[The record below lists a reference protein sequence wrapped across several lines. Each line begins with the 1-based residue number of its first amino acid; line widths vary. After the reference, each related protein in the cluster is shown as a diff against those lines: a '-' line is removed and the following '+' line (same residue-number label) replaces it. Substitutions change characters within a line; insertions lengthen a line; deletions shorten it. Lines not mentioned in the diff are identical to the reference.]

1 MSGPCRD
8 ISRGELD
15 LGELG
20 ESSKEADKESSTIS
34 DDLLGRIKSV
44 LADQVDDVRST
55 TRLTSSPACLVLGEG
70 DVGPQMRKI
79 LEAAGQPVPETK
91 PVLEINPD
99 HELLARLQDE
109 QDNDKVED
117 LVGVMFDQAVLSAGE
132 QLENPALFV
141 QRLNRL
147 LFS

>member
-1 MSGPCRD
+1 
-8 ISRGELD
+8 
-15 LGELG
+15 
-20 ESSKEADKESSTIS
+20 
-34 DDLLGRIKSV
+34 
-44 LADQVDDVRST
+44 VRST
-55 TRLTSSPACLVLGEG
+55 TRLTESPACLVLGEG

-99 HELLARLQDE
+99 HQLLARLQDE